1 MNDYRPNTVHWTASR
16 TKKQVN
22 GTVNGRWCRQRAQRL
37 NNGRLYLQ
45 ESATGESW
53 ERRGCRPGILMHDD
67 EVHMLI
73 LGVYWLGLYWCGG
86 ILSRFI
92 LRRFDTDVV
101 HTDVVHTEAIHTDWV
116 GREWLQHKPI
126 RFRFR
131 CNLIR
136 VLLKSSAVWSI
147 QAPVCRSERSLCKL
161 ASSNLARCRLG
172 WPGLHGRIRERSLER
187 SRRNRLVPGWVREM
201 ERMQRLAKRLEEFG
215 LEVILWVLDRVRSN
229 FRDA

>member
-1 MNDYRPNTVHWTASR
+1 MEVNLAGLSTGYRWTIDDYRRLSTIDEQQSMSIDGLSMNDYRPNTVHWTASR

-92 LRRFDTDVV
+92 LRWFDTDVV
-101 HTDVVHTEAIHTDWV
+101 HTDVVHTEAIHTDWS
-116 GREWLQHKPI
+116 RILQHMPI

-136 VLLKSSAVWSI
+136 VLLKSSAV
-147 QAPVCRSERSLCKL
+147 
-161 ASSNLARCRLG
+161 
-172 WPGLHGRIRERSLER
+172 
-187 SRRNRLVPGWVREM
+187 
-201 ERMQRLAKRLEEFG
+201 
-215 LEVILWVLDRVRSN
+215 
-229 FRDA
+229 